1 MLRRHGVRFRTALML
16 LDAALAAVLLVG
28 LSILRF
34 GADWSVYWRYIV
46 PEPIALPVVLGL
58 GWVAILA
65 SFGLY
70 RPRARLSIRS
80 EAVDVVRATGVLV
93 AITLSLFFVFRLP
106 DVSRLFLLGFFPA
119 LAASTLLD
127 RVVLRLA
134 FRRLRRAGRNTRFV
148 LVVGAGPRAQAFAA
162 QLEDHRE
169 LGLEVTGFLDDDAYD
184 LPRGWRQLGRLD
196 AIETI
201 LHDTVIDEVV
211 ICLPFS
217 QWDKVDA
224 ISQIA
229 EDEGKIVRV
238 PMDVIGRAFS
248 QGRMEDLDGT
258 PGLLARVR
266 SGSDDRPGPEARPG
280 PRRLTRRDRPPQP
293 GLRPGRDRDPPPRRR
308 PRTLPPG
315 PGRPPRSAVRGR
327 EVPDDD
333 DRRRSPL
340 RARSTS
346 LSEVRGAAFKI
357 DKRPADHARGRFL
370 RRTSLDEL
378 PQFWNVLRG
387 EMSLVGPRPA
397 LPREVEGYDL
407 WHRRRL
413 SMKPGITGLW
423 QVTAAP
429 TGDFDERAELDLAYI
444 DRWSLWLDAKILL
457 RTIPAAFEGR

>member
-1 MLRRHGVRFRTALML
+1 ML
-16 LDAALAAVLLVG
+16 LDAVLAAVLLVV
-28 LSILRF
+28 LSVLRF
-34 GADWSVYWRYIV
+34 GNDWSIYWRYIT
-46 PEPIALPVVLGL
+46 PEPAALPIALGL

-80 EAVDVVRATGVLV
+80 EAVDVVRATGVLA

-127 RVVLRLA
+127 RVVLRLI
-134 FRRLRRAGRNTRFV
+134 FRRLRAGGRNMRFV
-148 LVVGAGPRAQAFAA
+148 LVAGAGPRGQAFAA
-162 QLEDHRE
+162 KLEDHRE
-169 LGLEVTGFLDDDAYD
+169 LGLAVTGFIDDEPWV
-184 LPRGWRQLGRLD
+184 LPRGWRHLGRLD
-196 AIETI
+196 EIETV
-201 LHDTVIDEVV
+201 LHDRIVDEVV

-248 QGRMEDLDGT
+248 QGRMEELDGT
-258 PGLLARVR
+258 PVFSLVSGPDRAIALA
-266 SGSDDRPGPEARPG
+266 
-280 PRRLTRRDRPPQP
+280 LK
-293 GLRPGRDRDPPPRRR
+293 
-308 PRTLPPG
+308 RTLDIVGSFAALVVLSPVLAIVAIAIRRHDGG
-315 PGRPPRSAVRGR
+315 PALFRQVRVGLHGRPFGVFKFRTMTIDAETRYH
-327 EVPDDD
+327 EV
-333 DRRRSPL
+333 
-340 RARSTS
+340 AA
-346 LSEVRGAAFKI
+346 LSDTRGAAFKMTKDPRI
-357 DKRPADHARGRFL
+357 TPIGRFL

-397 LPREVEGYDL
+397 PQREVQGYDL

-423 QVTAAP
+423 QVTARQSD
-429 TGDFDERAELDLAYI
+429 DFEERAELDLAYI
-444 DRWSLWLDAKILL
+444 DRWSLTLDMKILL

>member
-34 GADWSVYWRYIV
+34 GADWSVYWRYIF
-46 PEPIALPVVLGL
+46 PEPLALPVVLGL

-80 EAVDVVRATGVLV
+80 EAVDVARATGVLV

-119 LAASTLLD
+119 LAATTLLD
-127 RVVLRLA
+127 RVVLRLV
-134 FRRLRRAGRNTRFV
+134 FRRLRSAGRNIRYV

-169 LGLEVTGFLDDDAYD
+169 LGLEVTGFLDDDVYD

-201 LHDTVIDEVV
+201 LHDTVVDEVV

-258 PGLLARVR
+258 PVFSLVSGPDRAIGLALKRGLDVAGSLAALVLLSPVFALVAIAIRRHDGGPTLFRQVRV
-266 SGSDDRPGPEARPG
+266 GLHGRPFEVQKFRTMTIDAEARYADVAG
-280 PRRLTRRDRPPQP
+280 QSDT
-293 GLRPGRDRDPPPRRR
+293 
-308 PRTLPPG
+308 
-315 PGRPPRSAVRGR
+315 
-327 EVPDDD
+327 
-333 DRRRSPL
+333 
-340 RARSTS
+340 
-346 LSEVRGAAFKI
+346 RGAAFKMTNDPRI
-357 DKRPADHARGRFL
+357 TPVGRFL

-397 LPREVEGYDL
+397 PPREVESYDL

-423 QVTAAP
+423 QVTARQSD
-429 TGDFDERAELDLAYI
+429 DFEERAELDLAYI

-457 RTIPAAFEGR
+457 RTIPAALEGR